1 MPHENLIRRK
11 RKEDEEEDKKE
22 VVSPAN
28 HHLHPITDS
37 TDGLF
42 NGLERTSANGTSLN
56 MHIAISSCGRWPDGR
71 TEKRTVGVAT
81 PT

>member
-42 NGLERTSANGTSLN
+42 NGLERTSANGT
-56 MHIAISSCGRWPDGR
+56 
-71 TEKRTVGVAT
+71 
-81 PT
+81 